1 MCLEVPAQHEKWL
14 TYQYIGTYQFRV
26 LNTFALRVRF
36 STLTGLY
43 LEMVEKRVEKIKKAD
58 FNSLIPR
65 DLYLEVGPFI
75 FHWIK
80 SLSEHTSVS
89 ACSTVHIWQMA
100 FIYFEG
106 GNMTNAQNASI
117 TP

>member
-43 LEMVEKRVEKIKKAD
+43 LEMVEKRVEKIKKLI
-58 FNSLIPR
+58 LIP
-65 DLYLEVGPFI
+65 
-75 FHWIK
+75 
-80 SLSEHTSVS
+80 
-89 ACSTVHIWQMA
+89 
-100 FIYFEG
+100 
-106 GNMTNAQNASI
+106 
-117 TP
+117 